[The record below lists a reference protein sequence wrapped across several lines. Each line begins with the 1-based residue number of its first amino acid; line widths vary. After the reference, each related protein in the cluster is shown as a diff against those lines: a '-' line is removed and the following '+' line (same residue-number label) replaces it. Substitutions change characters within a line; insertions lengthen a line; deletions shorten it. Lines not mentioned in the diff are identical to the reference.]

1 MFWLSG
7 FVLTLFAN
15 VVALLIAAYFED
27 GFQVIG
33 TAQVLVPLAFT
44 ITLVN
49 VTVRPILKT
58 IFSPL
63 AWLTFGISNIV
74 LNAAIIYII
83 DIYAESLTITGIW
96 PLVLGA
102 HIIGLT
108 NIVLYYASIFVYGQM
123 NIA

>member
-7 FVLTLFAN
+7 LILTLFAN

-27 GFQVIG
+27 GFVIVA
-33 TAQVLVPLAFT
+33 TAQAIVPLAFT

-49 VTVRPILKT
+49 ALIRPVLKT

-63 AWLTFGISNIV
+63 AFITFGISNIV
-74 LNAAIIYII
+74 LNAAIIYFI